1 MDTAL
6 ATAPAQTRQTWVPLA
21 VSIAIPLELATVAAF
36 SLRHDRGP
44 VLFVAAAMDSLILCG
59 GALWF
64 LSRWAGGYANLGL
77 TPRRWLRMLML
88 AAIPASLAGSLLGIP
103 AVLRLRAV
111 LLVGELA
118 FIAAIVFAATRAAR
132 VVSQRDFWSIFRTEL
147 ARHLP
152 RAFVELAATELEILS
167 ASIRSL
173 GRAKVDPAPGVF
185 TTLRTSKSGFILPFI
200 ALISLV
206 EMPALH
212 LALRFWLHAPFLIH
226 VSFVLLHVYGLL
238 WLLGDRRRIFETGH
252 RCGQDGLD
260 IQLGQRWRCS
270 VPYAQIERVGRQPQ
284 PVGTPDKSTRNVTPW
299 DPPNVHLCLKAP
311 VRLEGY
317 FGLKRSAS
325 HLRLF
330 VDSPDELV
338 AAVRDRI
345 ARRQQLRS

>member
-6 ATAPAQTRQTWVPLA
+6 ATASGQARQTWVPLA
-21 VSIAIPLELATVAAF
+21 VSIAIPLELATVTAF

-44 VLFVAAAMDSLILCG
+44 VPFVAAAMDSIILCG
-59 GALWF
+59 GALWL
-64 LSRWAGGYANLGL
+64 LSRWAGGYARLGL

-88 AAIPASLAGSLLGIP
+88 AAIPTSLVGSLLGIP

-118 FIAAIVFAATRAAR
+118 FLAAILFAATRAAR

-167 ASIRSL
+167 AGIRSL
-173 GRAKVDPAPGVF
+173 ARVKVHPAPGVF
-185 TTLRTSKSGFILPFI
+185 TTLRTSKSGFIVPFI
-200 ALISLV
+200 VLMSLI

-212 LALRFWLHAPFLIH
+212 LALRFWLHAASVIH
-226 VSFVLLHVYGLL
+226 VSLGLLHVYGLL
-238 WLLGDRRRIFETGH
+238 WLMGDRRRMFETGH
-252 RCGQDGLD
+252 RCGQDALD
-260 IQLGQRWRCS
+260 IRLGRRWRCS

-284 PVGTPDKSTRNVTPW
+284 PVGRQDKSTRNVTPW
-299 DPPNVHLCLKAP
+299 DSPNVHLCLNAP

-338 AAVRDRI
+338 AAVRVRI
-345 ARRQQLRS
+345 ARRQRLRS